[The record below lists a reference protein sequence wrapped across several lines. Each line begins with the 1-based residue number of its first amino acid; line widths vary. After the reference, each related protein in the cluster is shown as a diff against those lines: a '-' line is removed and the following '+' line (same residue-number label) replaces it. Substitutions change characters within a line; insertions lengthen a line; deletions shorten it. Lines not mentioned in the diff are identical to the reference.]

1 MRIFLVYRLMRT
13 TRTLPFF
20 FLCAWA
26 ALPSLAVETDQSPG
40 ASGFKFLKL
49 PLAPRIVALGG
60 AGVALADDAASLDL
74 NPAAAAAD
82 SQHLVVGR
90 GYPFAEFQGTSSHI
104 TWSIPVAGGY
114 RILLNARY
122 LGFDK
127 IDGYNETDA
136 STSAY
141 GAHSLKLQA
150 GLAGLWHGLQWG
162 ATGNYAGNSIANA
175 NYATAMINAGA
186 RYALPYGVTVGASVL
201 NADFWDSKA
210 KDNQYADPFPPA
222 ALQVGLAYAHAFG
235 SDWKAAVTADARA
248 RNDEDAAYPAGA
260 EVSWRDMIT
269 VRAGFP
275 FGEPEPGFSAG
286 VGLHWSMFRI
296 AYAYQSHA
304 ELGPAHFWSLDLAY

>member
-1 MRIFLVYRLMRT
+1 MRT
-13 TRTLPFF
+13 IPFLL
-20 FLCAWA
+20 LCALA
-26 ALPSLAVETDQSPG
+26 AIPSRAVETDQAPG
-40 ASGFKFLKL
+40 SSSFKFLKL
-49 PLAPRIVALGG
+49 PLSPRIVALGG
-60 AGVALADDAASLDL
+60 AGAALADDAASLDL

-90 GYPFAEFQGTSSHI
+90 GYPFAEFQATSSHI
-104 TWSIPVAGGY
+104 TWSIPLEGGY

-127 IDGYNETDA
+127 IDGFSESDVA
-136 STSAY
+136 TSSY
-141 GAHSLKLQA
+141 GAHTLKLQA
-150 GLAGLWHGLQWG
+150 GLAGLWRGLQWG
-162 ATGNYAGNSIANA
+162 ATANYAGNSVADA

-186 RYALPYGVTVGASVL
+186 RYPLPLGFVAGASIV

-210 KDNQYADPFPPA
+210 KDQNNANPFPPA
-222 ALQVGLAYAHAFG
+222 ALQVGLAYARAFG
-235 SDWKAAVTADARA
+235 SDWKAAVAADARA

-260 EVSWRDMIT
+260 EVSWRDLIS

-275 FGEPEPGFSAG
+275 FGESQGGFSAG
-286 VGLHWSMFRI
+286 IGLHWSLFRL